1 MKEMMVISYSSPLL
15 AKNMDNFMFVK
26 RLQGWEIE
34 LNADRQQVIL
44 TR

>member
-1 MKEMMVISYSSPLL
+1 MKEMMVISYGSPLF
-15 AKNMDNFMFVK
+15 AKYMDSFMFMK
-26 RLQGWEIE
+26 LLQGWEIE